1 MHINARSD
9 PVTNS
14 NKSCVPKGKPTTKIT
29 QGIGIGHIILQ
40 FVITNRC
47 PLCQSV
53 SISFMFLRSQE
64 GVSLTH
70 LFSAHGNSYLFWAWK
85 RGQGSPDHFR
95 KVAFALEPETVCEHE
110 EQLGLGCG
118 LEAFWMTYEGVIW
131 LIWNHCNVKE
141 QDVYSS
147 HGKPQAFKMQR
158 NPKKTRN
165 TSL

>member
-1 MHINARSD
+1 MQGQIQSQ
-9 PVTNS
+9 NS

-29 QGIGIGHIILQ
+29 QGIGIGRIILQ

-47 PLCQSV
+47 DLCQSV

-95 KVAFALEPETVCEHE
+95 KVAFALEPETVCEH
-110 EQLGLGCG
+110 GSH
-118 LEAFWMTYEGVIW
+118 MV
-131 LIWNHCNVKE
+131 IWNHCNVKNKTYI
-141 QDVYSS
+141 QAIANLKHSKCNWNQKR
-147 HGKPQAFKMQR
+147 HGTHPFKNIR
-158 NPKKTRN
+158 NIPIIPLTLCKKLMD
-165 TSL
+165 S